1 MGKNFRAS
9 LHKINTFV
17 LDYDG
22 VLTDG
27 NVYLTVDG
35 EALRTANVKDGY
47 AMQLAIKR
55 GFQIVVI
62 SGGNSKSTYKR
73 LENLG
78 VKEIHL
84 GIDDKVAKYNE
95 VVEKYQLSP
104 EQILYV
110 GDDIPD
116 MKAMHMAGIAC
127 CPSDAAEEVKEICDY
142 ISDKPGGR
150 GCVRDIMEQVMKVQD
165 EWMNHDAYHW

>member
-9 LHKINTFV
+9 LHAINTFI

-27 NVYLTVDG
+27 NVILTTDG

-47 AMQLAIKR
+47 AMQLAMKR
-55 GFQIVVI
+55 GYRIIVI
-62 SGGNSKSTYKR
+62 SGGDSKSTLKR

-78 VKEIHL
+78 VKDIHL
-84 GIDDKVAKYNE
+84 GVENKLEIYNSLI
-95 VVEKYQLSP
+95 EKHQLSP
-104 EQILYV
+104 EHIIYM

-116 MKAMHMAGIAC
+116 MKPMHKAGVAC
-127 CPSDAAEEVKEICDY
+127 CPADAAEEIKNICDY
-142 ISDKPGGR
+142 ISHKDGGR
-150 GCVRDIMEQVMKVQD
+150 GCVRDIIEQVMKVQ
-165 EWMNHDAYHW
+165 EQWLNHDAFHW